1 MDKSQL
7 IPKSLIVAVGL
18 ATAVVFA
25 GCGND
30 SKANLANG
38 KQLFSDSCAACHK
51 LADANSQSVVGPD
64 LDNAFK
70 QSRADGMN
78 SATIQGVVLGQI
90 KDPSKTFDK
99 SLRMP
104 ADIVTGSDA
113 RDVAA
118 YVGSVAGRSGD
129 DGSGASSGAG
139 ASKSSSADRSDRAR

>member
-1 MDKSQL
+1 MDKSKL
-7 IPKSLIVAVGL
+7 IPKTLLVVGGLAAAVGS
-18 ATAVVFA
+18 A

-30 SKANLANG
+30 SKADLTNG
-38 KQLFSDSCAACHK
+38 KQLFADKCGACHK
-51 LADANSQSVVGPD
+51 LADANAQGVVGPD
-64 LDNAFK
+64 LDNAFR

-104 ADIVTGSDA
+104 ADIVSGSDA

-118 YVGSVAGRSGD
+118 YVGSVAGKTAGD
-129 DGSGASSGAG
+129 QGAKAG
-139 ASKSSSADRSDRAR
+139 ADASK